1 MSGVMLTWAIII
13 GCYAFAALF
22 FRLLGGLDS
31 AGEAMAEWA
40 RRLTRDS

>member
-1 MSGVMLTWAIII
+1 MSSAMLTWAIII
-13 GCYAFAALF
+13 GCYAFAAFF

-40 RRLTRDS
+40 RRLSRDS

>member
-1 MSGVMLTWAIII
+1 MTEVLTWAIIV
-13 GCYAFAALF
+13 GGYAFATLF

-40 RRLTRDS
+40 RRLSR

>member
-1 MSGVMLTWAIII
+1 MSTGMRTWAIII

-31 AGEAMAEWA
+31 AGEAISEWA
-40 RRLTRDS
+40 RRLSRDR

>member
-1 MSGVMLTWAIII
+1 MTEAVLTWAIIV
-13 GCYAFAALF
+13 GGFAFAAFF

-40 RRLTRDS
+40 RRRSRSS